1 MATGD
6 LVAGAAL
13 AIGLDI
19 HPHPKLSET
28 IGMAA
33 EMFEGS
39 RRGTERVGQ
48 RAPAALTSEEV
59 LSMAL
64 KQDFAKQIE
73 AQISVWQ
80 AQIKDHQE
88 QLKQAGAK
96 AQADAE
102 KAVKQLQQQ
111 AEEAKK
117 LLTQVRDASEAAWK
131 DVHAASR
138 KAFEQL
144 QKGWADALKRFS

>member
-1 MATGD
+1 
-6 LVAGAAL
+6 
-13 AIGLDI
+13 
-19 HPHPKLSET
+19 
-28 IGMAA
+28 
-33 EMFEGS
+33 
-39 RRGTERVGQ
+39 
-48 RAPAALTSEEV
+48 
-59 LSMAL
+59 MAL
-64 KQDFAKQIE
+64 KQDFTKQIE

-80 AQIKDHQE
+80 GQIKDHQE

-102 KAVKQLQQQ
+102 NVVKQLKQQ

-117 LLTQVRDASEAAWK
+117 LLTQVGDASEAAWK
-131 DVHAASR
+131 DMHAASL

>member
-1 MATGD
+1 
-6 LVAGAAL
+6 
-13 AIGLDI
+13 
-19 HPHPKLSET
+19 
-28 IGMAA
+28 
-33 EMFEGS
+33 
-39 RRGTERVGQ
+39 
-48 RAPAALTSEEV
+48 
-59 LSMAL
+59 MAL

-80 AQIKDHQE
+80 TQIKDHQE

-96 AQADAE
+96 AKVDAE

-117 LLTQVRDASEAAWK
+117 LLTQVRDASGAAWK